1 MKIFNLLLLIL
12 FTLAI
17 YSQYI
22 HANEDDVTPHTGRK
36 GLTQER
42 IEHFEKIIKEN
53 KEKTQLKPQLK
64 VVKRTKP
71 LIPKFPIEEE
81 SHSAAIDHNGE
92 VTDDSFV
99 DPLHDDNNEDSN
111 YSSNYIEPVSSD
123 IENQTDI
130 ETTDDET
137 TDDETN
143 VIEMKDIQQSRILDD
158 EISNDID
165 QNVQDEETKSFGSDV
180 PLSLDTTTDLS
191 NTNQENP
198 SENVPVSSLNLT
210 KSQKKKL
217 EKERLKLEKKEKK
230 MKKQKEKERLKLDKK
245 EKKKEKEEKKR
256 LEVEKKK
263 QLKNEKKNKNKSK
276 NEGSVETSIESPK
289 EKKSSCF
296 SNKKKQDYVQVES
309 HDSLE
314 EKLSSQEVVPEDIND
329 EVSTVASENEVFD
342 NISSIDEGEQTEAED
357 DIKVEKPEN
366 QFEFDEE
373 EDSEIKARI
382 LAGNESDFK
391 TERISSEEILQ
402 DSDSDYLEGDEY
414 QEDLNGKYRFSQE
427 SEDLITKEKAVKP
440 LEGIEIEGISEGEDE
455 DTSNVSDIPV
465 VSNYSLDH
473 EEEKDE
479 ENKNEDSDIQEL
491 SSGIELSNDN
501 DNDIMSNNEIEV
513 LNSADGDDDD
523 DDVNEI
529 IVEEEKKVDEDFTNK
544 DSKLDERRSNNKV
557 KSFFGKI
564 KSFFK
569 KKPSS
574 VKLGCKKP
582 NCIKRL
588 TKNDEPKYSS
598 DFIPR
603 IYLLSRSI
611 PKENFYRVPEII
623 SSLRS
628 ESNRLVFAYQLIDGS
643 LVPSSALA
651 LNSKSFIVRRWG
663 KNVQSKL
670 RKLRSEFDSLKT
682 RLSSMYHEG
691 VIKGEYELFIEEMD
705 DLTIMLYLLA
715 KEFPSKNHFANIAKD
730 ILRYPEV
737 VSTPGERL
745 VSMFRKSK
753 ISKCSKKT
761 SEPKP
766 ERSESDKL
774 AIKTLRKR
782 MKFIKKRLNSL
793 GK

>member
-17 YSQYI
+17 YSQSI
-22 HANEDDVTPHTGRK
+22 HANEDDVIPHTGRK
-36 GLTQER
+36 GLAQER
-42 IEHFEKIIKEN
+42 IQHFEKIIKEN
-53 KEKTQLKPQLK
+53 KEKTQLKPELK

-81 SHSAAIDHNGE
+81 SHSAAVDHNGE
-92 VTDDSFV
+92 VTDNNFV
-99 DPLHDDNNEDSN
+99 DLLYDHNNEDSN

-137 TDDETN
+137 N
-143 VIEMKDIQQSRILDD
+143 VIEMKDIHQSRILED

-165 QNVQDEETKSFGSDV
+165 QNVQDEETKSFGSDL
-180 PLSLDTTTDLS
+180 PLSLDITTDLS
-191 NTNQENP
+191 NTNQENQ
-198 SENVPVSSLNLT
+198 SESVPVSTLNLT

-230 MKKQKEKERLKLDKK
+230 LKKQKEKERLRLDRE
-245 EKKKEKEEKKR
+245 EKKRERKEKKR
-256 LEVEKKK
+256 LEAEKKK
-263 QLKNEKKNKNKSK
+263 QLKNEKKNKNKNKSK
-276 NEGSVETSIESPK
+276 NESSGEKSIESPK

-296 SNKKKQDYVQVES
+296 SKKKKQNNVQVES

-314 EKLSSQEVVPEDIND
+314 EKLNSQEVVPEDIND
-329 EVSTVASENEVFD
+329 EISTVASENEVFD
-342 NISSIDEGEQTEAED
+342 NISSIDEGEQTEA
-357 DIKVEKPEN
+357 DIKVEKPKD
-366 QFEFDEE
+366 QFEFDEEE

-391 TERISSEEILQ
+391 TERISSEEVLQ

-414 QEDLNGKYRFSQE
+414 QEDLNERYRFSQE
-427 SEDLITKEKAVKP
+427 SEDLIAKEKAVKP

-455 DTSNVSDIPV
+455 DTSNISDIPV
-465 VSNYSLDH
+465 VNNYSLDH
-473 EEEKDE
+473 EEEKDDE
-479 ENKNEDSDIQEL
+479 NEDSGIQEL

-501 DNDIMSNNEIEV
+501 MSNNEMEV
-513 LNSADGDDDD
+513 LNSADDDDD
-523 DDVNEI
+523 DDDINEI
-529 IVEEEKKVDEDFTNK
+529 IVEEKKVDEDLTNK
-544 DSKLDERRSNNKV
+544 DSKLDERESNNKV

-574 VKLGCKKP
+574 VNLGCKKP

-588 TKNDEPKYSS
+588 SKNDELRYSS

-670 RKLRSEFDSLKT
+670 RKLRSEFDLLKT

-761 SEPKP
+761 IEPKP
-766 ERSESDKL
+766 ERNESDKL

-793 GK
+793 VK

>member
-17 YSQYI
+17 YSQSI

-42 IEHFEKIIKEN
+42 IQHFEKIIKEN
-53 KEKTQLKPQLK
+53 REKTQLRPELK

-71 LIPKFPIEEE
+71 LISKFPIEEG
-81 SHSAAIDHNGE
+81 SHSAAVDHNGE
-92 VTDDSFV
+92 VTDDNFV
-99 DPLHDDNNEDSN
+99 DPLHDDNNDDSN

-130 ETTDDET
+130 ETTDDEA
-137 TDDETN
+137 N
-143 VIEMKDIQQSRILDD
+143 AIEMKDIQQSRILED
-158 EISNDID
+158 EVSNDID
-165 QNVQDEETKSFGSDV
+165 QNVQDEENKSFGSDL
-180 PLSLDTTTDLS
+180 PLSLDTKTDLS
-191 NTNQENP
+191 NTNQENQ
-198 SENVPVSSLNLT
+198 SENVPVSTLNLT

-230 MKKQKEKERLKLDKK
+230 LKKQKEKERLRLDKK
-245 EKKKEKEEKKR
+245 GKKREREEKKR
-256 LEVEKKK
+256 LEAEKKK
-263 QLKNEKKNKNKSK
+263 QLKNEKKNKNKNKSK
-276 NEGSVETSIESPK
+276 NEGSGEKSIESPK

-296 SNKKKQDYVQVES
+296 SKKKKQNYVQIES

-314 EKLSSQEVVPEDIND
+314 EKLNSQEVVPEDIND

-357 DIKVEKPEN
+357 DIKVEKSED
-366 QFEFDEE
+366 QFEFDEEE

-391 TERISSEEILQ
+391 TERISSEEVLQ

-414 QEDLNGKYRFSQE
+414 QEDSNERYRFSQE
-427 SEDLITKEKAVKP
+427 SEDLIAKEKAVKP
-440 LEGIEIEGISEGEDE
+440 LEGIEIEGVSEGEDE
-455 DTSNVSDIPV
+455 DTSNISDIPV

-479 ENKNEDSDIQEL
+479 ENKNEDSGIQEL

-501 DNDIMSNNEIEV
+501 DNDIISNNEIEV
-513 LNSADGDDDD
+513 LNSADDD

-544 DSKLDERRSNNKV
+544 DSKLDERESNNKV

-574 VKLGCKKP
+574 VNLGCKKP

-588 TKNDEPKYSS
+588 SKNDEPKYSS

-643 LVPSSALA
+643 LIPSSALA

-663 KNVQSKL
+663 KGVQSKL

-715 KEFPSKNHFANIAKD
+715 KEFPSKNHFASIAKD

-766 ERSESDKL
+766 ERNESDKL

-782 MKFIKKRLNSL
+782 MKFIKNRLNSL